1 MWCSRMVKKLIH
13 PFQLFIREIIKDNA
27 FRKTIRNRKMKATMI
42 GAIGQSCIVLFGL
55 LIMYCYMMY
64 MIAAFIITLNLVV
77 LIAIVIFPF
86 IIWSWQ
92 AFARKV
98 QFGSA

>member
-1 MWCSRMVKKLIH
+1 
-13 PFQLFIREIIKDNA
+13 
-27 FRKTIRNRKMKATMI
+27 MKATMI

-86 IIWSWQ
+86 IIWAWQ

-98 QFGSA
+98 LIQNKIKFLKKEKVYELYKKVSEE